1 MWGEVIRVAIV
12 GLSVVFAG
20 LLMLTVGVKIMS
32 LFCRLGEKENKE
44 KGADHARG

>member
-1 MWGEVIRVAIV
+1 MWGEAIRVAIV

-32 LFCRLGEKENKE
+32 LLCKLGEKENKE
-44 KGADHARG
+44 RGADHARV

>member
-1 MWGEVIRVAIV
+1 MCGEAIRVAIV

-32 LFCRLGEKENKE
+32 LLCKLGEKENKE
-44 KGADHARG
+44 RGEDHARV

>member
-1 MWGEVIRVAIV
+1 MWGEAIRVAIV

-32 LFCRLGEKENKE
+32 LLCKLGEKENKE
-44 KGADHARG
+44 RGTDHARV